1 MTTQRKEYDQAF
13 KLEIARMVVDQDIA
27 IGQIVKDMRVGRTA
41 VCRWVAQYKAEL
53 LGQAGIGKP
62 LTAEQQKIRQL
73 EQENR

>member
-27 IGQIVKDMRVGRTA
+27 IAQIVKNMRVGRTA